1 MWRGADFQMN
11 RRIAVLVPCF
21 NEAQT
26 IAKVVGDFRR
36 ELSEAEIM
44 VFDNNSTDGSAALAE
59 SAGAIVR
66 PVLQQGKGN
75 VVRKM
80 FRDVDADIYVM
91 VDGDDT
97 YPAEKVRDLI
107 APIADGRADMVAGD
121 RLSTT
126 YMTENKRPF
135 HGFGNRLVCS
145 LIRLFWGRRVND
157 VMTGYRAF
165 SWRFVKNCPVVS
177 DGFEIETEMTLHAL
191 DKRFDIVEVPIA
203 YRDRP
208 AGSVSKL
215 NTLRDGF
222 RVLLMIFNLLRFY
235 RPMQFFG
242 GLGLVSVILG
252 VVFAAPVFVE
262 YFRTGLVP
270 RFPTLIFSVFLV
282 LSGLLSC
289 TVALVLD
296 ALKGHAD
303 GRFEIS
309 MRRR

>member
-1 MWRGADFQMN
+1 MS
-11 RRIAVLVPCF
+11 VLKEVCVKLSVVIPCY

-36 ELSEAEIM
+36 ELPEAEIR

-59 SAGAIVR
+59 GAGAIVC
-66 PVLQQGKGN
+66 PVPQQGKGN

-80 FRDVDADIYVM
+80 FRDVEADIYVM

-97 YPAEKVRDLI
+97 YPAEKVRELI
-107 APIADGRADMVAGD
+107 APIAEGRADMVAGD

-135 HGFGNRLVCS
+135 HGFGNRLVCF
-145 LIRLFWGRRVND
+145 LISLFWGRRVND

-165 SWRFVKNCPVVS
+165 SRRFVKNCPVVS

-191 DKRFDIVEVPIA
+191 DKRLDILEVPIA

-208 AGSVSKL
+208 AGSCSKL
-215 NTLRDGF
+215 NTFRDGF
-222 RVLLMIFNLLRFY
+222 RVLCMIFNLLRFY

-242 GLGLVSVILG
+242 GLGLFSVVLG
-252 VVFAAPVFVE
+252 VIFAVPVFVE

-282 LSGLLSC
+282 LSGILSC
-289 TVALVLD
+289 TVALILD

-303 GRFEIS
+303 GRFEIA
-309 MRRR
+309 MRHR

>member
-1 MWRGADFQMN
+1 MKN
-11 RRIAVLVPCF
+11 RLSVLIPCY

-36 ELSEAEIM
+36 ELPEAEIR

-59 SAGAIVR
+59 DAGAIVC
-66 PVLQQGKGN
+66 PVPQQGKGN

-97 YPAEKVRDLI
+97 YPAEKVRELI
-107 APIADGRADMVAGD
+107 APIAEGRADIVAGD

-135 HGFGNRLVCS
+135 HGFGNRLVCF
-145 LIRLFWGRRVND
+145 LISLFWGRRIND

-165 SWRFVKNCPVVS
+165 SRRFVKNCPVIS
-177 DGFEIETEMTLHAL
+177 GGFEIETEMTLHAL
-191 DKRFDIVEVPIA
+191 DKRLDILEVPIA

-208 AGSVSKL
+208 AGSCSKL
-215 NTLRDGF
+215 NTFRDGF
-222 RVLLMIFNLLRFY
+222 RVLRMIFNLLRFY

-242 GLGLVSVILG
+242 GLGLLSVVLG
-252 VVFAAPVFVE
+252 VVFAVPVFVE

-282 LSGLLSC
+282 LSGVLSC
-289 TVALVLD
+289 TVALILD

-303 GRFEIS
+303 GRFEIA

>member
-1 MWRGADFQMN
+1 MKN
-11 RRIAVLVPCF
+11 RISVIIPCY

-36 ELSEAEIM
+36 ELPEAEIR

-59 SAGAIVR
+59 DAGAIVC
-66 PVLQQGKGN
+66 PVPQQGKGN

-97 YPAEKVRDLI
+97 YPAEKVRELI
-107 APIADGRADMVAGD
+107 APIAEGRADMVAGD

-135 HGFGNRLVCS
+135 HGFGNRLVCF
-145 LIRLFWGRRVND
+145 LISLFWGRRIND

-165 SWRFVKNCPVVS
+165 SRRFVKNCPVIS
-177 DGFEIETEMTLHAL
+177 GGFEIETEMTLHAL
-191 DKRFDIVEVPIA
+191 DKRLDILEVPIA

-208 AGSVSKL
+208 AGSCSKL
-215 NTLRDGF
+215 NTFRDGF
-222 RVLLMIFNLLRFY
+222 RVLRMIFNLLRFY

-242 GLGLVSVILG
+242 GLGLLSVVLG
-252 VVFAAPVFVE
+252 VVFAIPVFME

-282 LSGLLSC
+282 LSGILSC
-289 TVALVLD
+289 TVALILD

-303 GRFEIS
+303 GRFEIA

>member
-1 MWRGADFQMN
+1 MKLSVV
-11 RRIAVLVPCF
+11 IPCY

-36 ELSEAEIM
+36 ELPDAEIR

-59 SAGAIVR
+59 DAGAIVC
-66 PVLQQGKGN
+66 PVPQQGKGN

-97 YPAEKVRDLI
+97 YPAEKVRELI
-107 APIADGRADMVAGD
+107 APIAEGRADMVAGD

-135 HGFGNRLVCS
+135 HGFGNRLVCF
-145 LIRLFWGRRVND
+145 LISLFWGRRVND

-165 SWRFVKNCPVVS
+165 SRRFVKNCPVVS
-177 DGFEIETEMTLHAL
+177 AGFEIETEMTLHAL
-191 DKRFDIVEVPIA
+191 DKRLDILEIPIA

-208 AGSVSKL
+208 AGSCSKL
-215 NTLRDGF
+215 NTFRDGF
-222 RVLLMIFNLLRFY
+222 RVLRMIFNLFRFY

-242 GLGLVSVILG
+242 GLGLLSVALG
-252 VVFAAPVFVE
+252 IVFAVPVFME

-282 LSGLLSC
+282 LSGILSC
-289 TVALVLD
+289 TVALILD

-303 GRFEIS
+303 GRFEIA
-309 MRRR
+309 MRR

>member
-1 MWRGADFQMN
+1 MKLSVV
-11 RRIAVLVPCF
+11 IPCY

-26 IAKVVGDFRR
+26 IAKVIGDFRR
-36 ELSEAEIM
+36 ELPEAEIR
-44 VFDNNSTDGSAALAE
+44 VFDNNSTDGSAALAKD
-59 SAGAIVR
+59 AGAIVC
-66 PVLQQGKGN
+66 PVPQQGKGN

-97 YPAEKVRDLI
+97 YPAEKVCELI
-107 APIADGRADMVAGD
+107 APIAEGRADMVAGD

-135 HGFGNRLVCS
+135 HGFGNRLVCF
-145 LIRLFWGRRVND
+145 LIGLFWGRRVND

-165 SWRFVKNCPVVS
+165 SRRFVKNCPVVS
-177 DGFEIETEMTLHAL
+177 AGFEIETEMTLHAL
-191 DKRFDIVEVPIA
+191 DKRLDILEVPIA

-208 AGSVSKL
+208 AGSCSKL
-215 NTLRDGF
+215 NTFRDGF
-222 RVLLMIFNLLRFY
+222 RVLRMIFNLLRFY

-242 GLGLVSVILG
+242 GLGLLFVALG
-252 VVFAAPVFVE
+252 VVFAIPVFVE

-282 LSGLLSC
+282 LSGILLC
-289 TVALVLD
+289 TVALILD

-303 GRFEIS
+303 GRFEVA

>member
-1 MWRGADFQMN
+1 MRN
-11 RRIAVLVPCF
+11 KISVLIPCY

-36 ELSEAEIM
+36 ELPESEIC
-44 VFDNNSTDGSAALAE
+44 VFDNNSTDGSAAIAE
-59 SAGAIVR
+59 DAGAIVCQV
-66 PVLQQGKGN
+66 PQQGKGN

-107 APIADGRADMVAGD
+107 APIAEGRADMVAGD

-135 HGFGNRLVCS
+135 HCFGNRLVCF
-145 LIRLFWGRRVND
+145 LISLFWGRRVND

-165 SWRFVKNCPVVS
+165 SRRFVKNCPVVS

-191 DKRFDIVEVPIA
+191 DKRLDILEVPIA

-208 AGSVSKL
+208 AGSCSKL
-215 NTLRDGF
+215 NTFRDGF
-222 RVLLMIFNLLRFY
+222 RVLRMIFNLLRFY

-242 GLGLVSVILG
+242 GLGLLSVVLG
-252 VVFAAPVFVE
+252 VVFAIPVFME
-262 YFRTGLVP
+262 YFKTGLVP

-282 LSGLLSC
+282 LSGILSC
-289 TVALVLD
+289 TVALILD

-303 GRFEIS
+303 GRFEIA
-309 MRRR
+309 MRH

>member
-1 MWRGADFQMN
+1 MS
-11 RRIAVLVPCF
+11 VLKEVCVKLSVVIPCY

-36 ELSEAEIM
+36 ELPDAEIR

-59 SAGAIVR
+59 DAGAIVC
-66 PVLQQGKGN
+66 PVPQQGKGN

-97 YPAEKVRDLI
+97 YPTEKVRELI
-107 APIADGRADMVAGD
+107 APIAEGRADMVAGD

-135 HGFGNRLVCS
+135 HGFGNRLVCF
-145 LIRLFWGRRVND
+145 LISLFWGRRVND

-165 SWRFVKNCPVVS
+165 SRRFVKNCPVVS
-177 DGFEIETEMTLHAL
+177 AGFEIETEMTLHAL
-191 DKRFDIVEVPIA
+191 DKRLDILEIPIA

-208 AGSVSKL
+208 AGSCSKL
-215 NTLRDGF
+215 NTFRDGF
-222 RVLLMIFNLLRFY
+222 RVLRMIFNLLRFY

-242 GLGLVSVILG
+242 GLGLLSVALG
-252 VVFAAPVFVE
+252 IVFAVPVFME

-282 LSGLLSC
+282 LSGILSC
-289 TVALVLD
+289 TVALILD

-303 GRFEIS
+303 GRFEIA
-309 MRRR
+309 MRR

>member
-1 MWRGADFQMN
+1 MKN
-11 RRIAVLVPCF
+11 RLSVLIPCY

-36 ELSEAEIM
+36 ELPEAEIR

-59 SAGAIVR
+59 DAGAIVC
-66 PVLQQGKGN
+66 PVPQQGKGN

-97 YPAEKVRDLI
+97 YPAEKVRELI
-107 APIADGRADMVAGD
+107 APIAEGRADIVAGD

-135 HGFGNRLVCS
+135 HGFGNRLVCF
-145 LIRLFWGRRVND
+145 LISLFWGRRIND

-165 SWRFVKNCPVVS
+165 SRRFVKNCPVIS
-177 DGFEIETEMTLHAL
+177 GGFEIETEMTLHAL
-191 DKRFDIVEVPIA
+191 DKRLDILEVPIA

-208 AGSVSKL
+208 AGSCSKL
-215 NTLRDGF
+215 NTFRDGF
-222 RVLLMIFNLLRFY
+222 RVLRMIFNLLRFY

-242 GLGLVSVILG
+242 GLGLLSVVLG
-252 VVFAAPVFVE
+252 VVFAIPVFME

-282 LSGLLSC
+282 LSGILSC
-289 TVALVLD
+289 TVALILD

-303 GRFEIS
+303 GRFEIA